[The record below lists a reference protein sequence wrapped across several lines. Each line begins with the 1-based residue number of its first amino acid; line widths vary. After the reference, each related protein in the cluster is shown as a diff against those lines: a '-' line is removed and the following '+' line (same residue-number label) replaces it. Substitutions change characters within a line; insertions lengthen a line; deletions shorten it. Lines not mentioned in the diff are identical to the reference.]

1 MSNTERILLLLE
13 IAGAGGLAPAM
24 IGDIVGLASHEL
36 EPILFRLTEHGHVVG
51 FFEGKWTRRRPR
63 YRLAVAAVEQKTG
76 RPVSAPR
83 WVPSVPRW
91 MVRT

>member
-13 IAGAGGLAPAM
+13 IAGAGGLSSAI

-36 EPILFRLTEHGHVVG
+36 EPILFRLVEHGHVVS
-51 FFEGKWTRRRPR
+51 FFEGEWTRRRPR
-63 YRLAVAAVEQKTG
+63 YRLADQTEWVERQPAT
-76 RPVSAPR
+76 PR

-91 MVRT
+91 IVRT

>member
-1 MSNTERILLLLE
+1 M
-13 IAGAGGLAPAM
+13 A
-24 IGDIVGLASHEL
+24 

-63 YRLAVAAVEQKTG
+63 YRLAVAAAEQVD
-76 RPVSAPR
+76 RRVPAPR

-91 MVRT
+91 MVR